1 MTDTIKDHLDNC
13 KQVSQV
19 IADANALL
27 TRAHSELLTV
37 RDVLEVLLPYQHEK
51 MIVGTAH
58 RSWSRDKSSMT
69 AVEVIRVEI
78 DRLNK
83 FIGDRA

>member
-1 MTDTIKDHLDNC
+1 MTDDLKTHFDNC

-27 TRAHSELLTV
+27 ERARVELGV
-37 RDVLEVLLPYQHEK
+37 ARSVLETLLPYQHEK
-51 MIVGTAH
+51 MVVETKWK
-58 RSWSRDKSSMT
+58 SWNREKSSMT
-69 AVEVIRVEI
+69 AIEVVRCEI

-83 FIGDRA
+83 FLGDRA